1 MGKVSKRMGIIE
13 RETPPCLLNKTLG
26 LVRNCSLEV
35 EMIGEKNENLF
46 FSHLWLKKRFLLG
59 FLYLIWSSLSWLLQD
74 LSFLSH
80 VEYIY
85 AEHKCFSSWQL
96 LERRKTEFSV
106 LCAFFFVS
114 LKAGLK
120 NPRNPSS
127 AVPPPHS
134 GLNSSFS
141 LVARPLPF
149 LWWQTC
155 FSVFCFPS
163 QLEIWSVVGFD
174 VCLWCWKRKSEMW
187 ILTNVSIFNW
197 DNSIWN
203 WICNWDWILW
213 FAKTIHTS
221 IQQTHAHTVYQLL
234 VWAIS

>member
-1 MGKVSKRMGIIE
+1 MGKVSKRMGIIK

-26 LVRNCSLEV
+26 LVRNCSLDF

-106 LCAFFFVS
+106 LCAFFLSLWKRVWKTHETLHQPSHLLTQVWTRLSLSLPAPSHSFDDKRASVS
-114 LKAGLK
+114 
-120 NPRNPSS
+120 S
-127 AVPPPHS
+127 VFPHS
-134 GLNSSFS
+134 
-141 LVARPLPF
+141 
-149 LWWQTC
+149 
-155 FSVFCFPS
+155 
-163 QLEIWSVVGFD
+163 
-174 VCLWCWKRKSEMW
+174 
-187 ILTNVSIFNW
+187 
-197 DNSIWN
+197 
-203 WICNWDWILW
+203 
-213 FAKTIHTS
+213 
-221 IQQTHAHTVYQLL
+221 
-234 VWAIS
+234 

>member
-1 MGKVSKRMGIIE
+1 MGKVSKRMGIIK

-106 LCAFFFVS
+106 LCAFFFCLFESGFEKPQKPFISRPTSS
-114 LKAGLK
+114 LRSELVFLS
-120 NPRNPSS
+120 RC
-127 AVPPPHS
+127 PPPPIP
-134 GLNSSFS
+134 LMTNVLQCLLFS
-141 LVARPLPF
+141 LTARD
-149 LWWQTC
+149 
-155 FSVFCFPS
+155 
-163 QLEIWSVVGFD
+163 LECRRVWCVSVV
-174 VCLWCWKRKSEMW
+174 LEAEIR
-187 ILTNVSIFNW
+187 NV
-197 DNSIWN
+197 NSN
-203 WICNWDWILW
+203 EC
-213 FAKTIHTS
+213 
-221 IQQTHAHTVYQLL
+221 
-234 VWAIS
+234 